1 MQEFNRF
8 KKFPFI
14 LIALG
19 GIGLLVALLRS
30 LVAVPAGS
38 VGIVDLYG
46 RLSGDTL
53 PPGLHFKNPLAK
65 VTFFSTQTKELKE
78 TAQAPSKEGLM
89 VTLDVSIL
97 YRLDPA
103 KAREVYQTIGTEYDQ
118 VILVPQF
125 RSLIRNSSAQFDAI
139 ALYTSQRQA
148 LSQQLRDDL
157 HKILAPKGILVEDTP
172 LRNVVLPEN
181 VQNSVQA
188 KIQAEQDSERMKF
201 VLQKERQESDRKRI
215 EAQGTADAQR
225 IIAQGLS
232 DRILQFRQIEATEKL
247 AQSQNAKIVIVGA
260 DQKSPPLILQP

>member
-1 MQEFNRF
+1 MQVLNRYN
-8 KKFPFI
+8 KPT
-14 LIALG
+14 
-19 GIGLLVALLRS
+19 LVALSFLGFGLIMAVFRS
-30 LVAVPAGS
+30 LVAVPAGF

-46 RLSGDTL
+46 QVSTETLS
-53 PPGLHFKNPLAK
+53 PGLHFKNPLAK
-65 VTFFSTQTKELKE
+65 VTFFSTQTKEIKE

-103 KAREVYQTIGTEYDQ
+103 KAREIYTTIGTEYDQ
-118 VILVPQF
+118 VVLIPQF

-139 ALYTSQRQA
+139 ALYTSQRVA
-148 LSQQLRDDL
+148 LSQQLRDNL
-157 HKILAPKGILVEDTP
+157 QKVMAPKGILVEETP

-181 VQNSVQA
+181 VLNSVQA

-215 EAQGTADAQR
+215 EAQGTADAQK
-225 IIAQGLS
+225 IISQGLS

-260 DQKSPPLILQP
+260 DQKSPPLILNP